1 METAIDEALG
11 DVVDGDAGFLE
22 QGPRVDDAL
31 MRDAPVG
38 ARVEH
43 VVRARE
49 AFGDIIGVQNRD
61 AGRLRQPFAAHHQAV
76 APRDREDRGRAIG
89 RRRNRRGVSASLGM
103 AGQEW
108 REMRL
113 DADRSHAR
121 PSTAMRDAKGLMQI

>member
-1 METAIDEALG
+1 
-11 DVVDGDAGFLE
+11 
-22 QGPRVDDAL
+22 
-31 MRDAPVG
+31 MRDAPID

-43 VVRARE
+43 LVTARE

-61 AGRLRQPFAAHHQAV
+61 AGRLRQSFAAHHQTV

-89 RRRNRRGVSASLGM
+89 GRRDRRGVSASLGM
-103 AGQEW
+103 AGQER

-121 PSTAMRDAKGLMQI
+121 PAAAMRNTEGLMQI